1 MNKQNIRWLYAA
13 VGTIILLF
21 AGLVYAWSVLSSPI
35 AAEFSQWSQ
44 SQLSLTFT
52 LVMTFFCVGGLAA
65 GLVARKLNPKFNVW
79 ISGVL
84 FLLGFIVS
92 SFTQNLLTLYLG
104 FGVCC
109 GFASGFV
116 YNAVMST
123 VSRWF
128 PDQQGLI
135 SGILLM
141 GFGIG
146 SFLIGKVYQAAIP
159 ADIGGWR
166 IGFRVI
172 GVVIFVLFVI
182 CAFFLVKPGA
192 DYQLPAAKQK
202 KKVGKVLS
210 ESTTSQMLKTPTFWL
225 YFVWAILLSAAGL
238 SLISQASGVARE
250 VGTGVSAGT
259 IATVVG
265 LISIFNGLG
274 RILFGGLF
282 DRIGRSLTMLAI
294 SGAFIVTAI
303 ILVIALQTGSFPLIV
318 VGFICGGLAY
328 SGVTPTNSAFV
339 NTYYGPKNYAVNLPM
354 INLNLIIA
362 SFGST
367 VAGALYDSTKS
378 YFAVYLLMA
387 GLAVVGILVSLG
399 ISVFDK
405 KRK

>member
-13 VGTIILLF
+13 VGTVILLF

-35 AAEFSQWSQ
+35 AAEFSQWTQ

-65 GLVARKLNPKFNVW
+65 GLVAKRLEPKYNVW
-79 ISGVL
+79 IAGLL
-84 FLLGFIVS
+84 FLAGFVLS
-92 SFTQNLLTLYLG
+92 SYTRSLLMLYLG

-146 SFLIGKVYQAAIP
+146 SFLVGKVYQAAIP
-159 ADIGGWR
+159 AETGGWR
-166 IGFRVI
+166 VGFRVI
-172 GVVIFVLFVI
+172 GIVIFVVFAI

-192 DYQLPAAKQK
+192 DFTPPAAKQK
-202 KKVGKVLS
+202 KKVGKVLG
-210 ESTTSQMLKTPTFWL
+210 EYSTAQMLKTPSFWL

-250 VGTGVSAGT
+250 VGSEVSAGT

-282 DRIGRSLTMLAI
+282 DRIGRSKTMLAV
-294 SGAFIVTAI
+294 SAAFIVTAV
-303 ILVIALQTGSFPLIV
+303 ILVAALQTGSFPLIV
-318 VGFICGGLAY
+318 VGFVCGGLAY
-328 SGVTPTNSAFV
+328 SGVTPTNSAFI
-339 NTYYGPKNYAVNLPM
+339 NTYYGPKHYAVNLPM

-367 VAGALYDSTKS
+367 IAGALYDSTRS

-387 GLAVVGILVSLG
+387 VLAVAGIAVSLG
-399 ISVFDK
+399 ISLCDR

>member
-1 MNKQNIRWLYAA
+1 MNKQNIRWLYAV

-35 AAEFSQWSQ
+35 AAEFPQWSQ
-44 SQLSLTFT
+44 GQLSLTFT

-65 GLVARKLNPKFNVW
+65 GLVARKLNPRYNVW
-79 ISGVL
+79 IAGAL
-84 FLLGFIVS
+84 FLLGFFLS
-92 SFTQNLLTLYLG
+92 SFTQHLATLYLG
-104 FGVCC
+104 FGICC

-128 PDQQGLI
+128 PDQQGLL

-141 GFGIG
+141 GFGLG
-146 SFLIGKVYQAAIP
+146 SFLIGKIYQATIP
-159 ADIGGWR
+159 AGPGGWR
-166 IGFRVI
+166 PGFRVLGI
-172 GVVIFVLFVI
+172 VIFVIFAICSFFV
-182 CAFFLVKPGA
+182 VKPGA
-192 DYQLPAAKQK
+192 DYQLPAARQK
-202 KKVGKVLS
+202 KKTGKVLS
-210 ESTTSQMLKTPTFWL
+210 ESTTGQMLRTPTFWL
-225 YFVWAILLSAAGL
+225 YFVWAILLSASGL

-250 VGTGVSAGT
+250 VGSTVSAGT

-265 LISIFNGLG
+265 LISVFNGLG

-282 DRIGRSLTMLAI
+282 DRIGRSRTMLAV
-294 SGAFIVTAI
+294 SAAFIVTAV
-303 ILVIALQTGSFPLIV
+303 ILVIALKLGSFPLIV

-328 SGVTPTNSAFV
+328 SGVTPTNSAFI

-362 SFGST
+362 SFGSAI
-367 VAGALYDSTKS
+367 AGALFDSTQS

-387 GLAVVGILVSLG
+387 GLAVAGIAFSLA

>member
-1 MNKQNIRWLYAA
+1 MNKQNTRWLYAV

-35 AAEFSQWSQ
+35 AAEFSQWNQ

-52 LVMTFFCVGGLAA
+52 LVMTFFCVGGLVA

-84 FLLGFIVS
+84 FLIGFVVS
-92 SFTQNLLTLYLG
+92 SFTQNLMTLYLG

-159 ADIGGWR
+159 ADIDGWR

-172 GVVIFVLFVI
+172 GIVIFVIFAI
-182 CAFFLVKPGA
+182 CAFFVVKPGA

-202 KKVGKVLS
+202 KKVGKVLG
-210 ESTTSQMLKTPTFWL
+210 EYTTSQMLKTPTFWL

-265 LISIFNGLG
+265 LIS
-274 RILFGGLF
+274 
-282 DRIGRSLTMLAI
+282 S
-294 SGAFIVTAI
+294 S
-303 ILVIALQTGSFPLIV
+303 V
-318 VGFICGGLAY
+318 VC
-328 SGVTPTNSAFV
+328 
-339 NTYYGPKNYAVNLPM
+339 
-354 INLNLIIA
+354 
-362 SFGST
+362 ST
-367 VAGALYDSTKS
+367 VSAAARPCWPSAPPS
-378 YFAVYLLMA
+378 SSPPSSWSSPCSWAA
-387 GLAVVGILVSLG
+387 S
-399 ISVFDK
+399 
-405 KRK
+405 R

>member
-1 MNKQNIRWLYAA
+1 MNKQNTRWLYAV

-52 LVMTFFCVGGLAA
+52 LVMTFFCVGGLVA

-84 FLLGFIVS
+84 FLIGFVVS
-92 SFTQNLLTLYLG
+92 SFTQNLMTLYLG

-159 ADIGGWR
+159 ADIDGWR

-172 GVVIFVLFVI
+172 GVVIFVIFAI
-182 CAFFLVKPGA
+182 CAFFVVKPGA

-202 KKVGKVLS
+202 KKVGKVLG
-210 ESTTSQMLKTPTFWL
+210 EYTTSQMLKTPTFWL

-265 LISIFNGLG
+265 LISVFNGLG

-282 DRIGRSLTMLAI
+282 DRIGRSKTMLAI
-294 SGAFIVTAI
+294 SAAFIVTAV
-303 ILVIALQTGSFPLIV
+303 ILVIALQLGSFPLIV

-367 VAGALYDSTKS
+367 VAGALFDSTQS

-387 GLAVVGILVSLG
+387 GLAVAGIVVSLG